1 MHVHTQEDR
10 YVLPICSSSCF
21 FSKNVKRTHSSRPFQ
36 RKLKWLK
43 VSMRGSFFV
52 LVISSTNGQE
62 IETTTTT
69 MDREELIR
77 KNSKENRKKK
87 EGGKK
92 GVGGGS
98 GKNRKREKE
107 IRREWGRDTQRSP
120 ILPSVLIATTVIIAE
135 NVLRN
140 VYIRKTHLCV

>member
-1 MHVHTQEDR
+1 METERQRETERRKREAEATERGLCTYTHKRIVMFFR
-10 YVLPICSSSCF
+10 YLLRVF

-92 GVGGGS
+92 GGWEEDLG
-98 GKNRKREKE
+98 RIEKE
-107 IRREWGRDTQRSP
+107 KKRYVESGGET
-120 ILPSVLIATTVIIAE
+120 
-135 NVLRN
+135 
-140 VYIRKTHLCV
+140 RKEALYYPLS